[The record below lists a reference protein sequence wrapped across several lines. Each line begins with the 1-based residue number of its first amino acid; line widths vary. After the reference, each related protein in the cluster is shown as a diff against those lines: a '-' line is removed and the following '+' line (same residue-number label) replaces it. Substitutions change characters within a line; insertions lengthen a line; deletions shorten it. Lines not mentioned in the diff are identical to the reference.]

1 MTWTTRTAS
10 RALKPRR
17 RDPEQTKADI
27 VRAATEEFAARG
39 LGGARVDAG
48 AKRTRTTRAMIYY
61 YLKSKEGL

>member
-1 MTWTTRTAS
+1 MTRTTRTAS
-10 RALKPRR
+10 RASKPRR

-39 LGGARVDAG
+39 LGGVRVDAV

-61 YLKSKEGL
+61 YLTSKEGL